1 MNPPREFPANETHLV
16 ESSEE
21 PQTCFI
27 FLFISNSLGCLF
39 FLHFCRLQ
47 DFMLISF
54 IIQNLW
60 MTATLRGSYLPEA
73 RGVVTPPIAGLTEAD
88 TCEITWRSDRSMQL
102 RNCDSAD
109 MMCRL
114 VQTSSSRPAR
124 AFHVRNSSAQT
135 ERLVRR
141 FPQKVSGYFYI
152 CYFTVKR
159 NDSRSRSCTVCVL
172 LSREINIRSFN

>member
-1 MNPPREFPANETHLV
+1 MNPPPREFPANETHLV

-73 RGVVTPPIAGLTEAD
+73 RGGHTSHRRTHGSRHVWNNVEIRQIHAAQKLWLCRYDVQACTDIQLT
-88 TCEITWRSDRSMQL
+88 TCESISCQKLQCSDRTLDKTFS
-102 RNCDSAD
+102 
-109 MMCRL
+109 
-114 VQTSSSRPAR
+114 
-124 AFHVRNSSAQT
+124 T
-135 ERLVRR
+135 ESERIFL
-141 FPQKVSGYFYI
+141 YM
-152 CYFTVKR
+152 
-159 NDSRSRSCTVCVL
+159 L
-172 LSREINIRSFN
+172 LYCQEKWFQE